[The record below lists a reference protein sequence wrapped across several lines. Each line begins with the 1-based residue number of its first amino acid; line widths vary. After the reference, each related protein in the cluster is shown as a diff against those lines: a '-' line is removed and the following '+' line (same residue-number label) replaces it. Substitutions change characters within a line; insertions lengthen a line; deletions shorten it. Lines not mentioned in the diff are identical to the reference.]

1 MGVRKRN
8 PEKIAK
14 LVIDNA
20 NAKEFIGKNSV
31 KAKDL
36 NVSNNLNTPIK
47 KKVENIM
54 ISKKDERDDWDSF

>member
-1 MGVRKRN
+1 M
-8 PEKIAK
+8 
-14 LVIDNA
+14 
-20 NAKEFIGKNSV
+20 KNSV